1 MKQILGILSV
11 IIVLGAVIF
20 VFFGHAEPKEKTK
33 TSSEKTK
40 VTSEIVSSTTSE
52 IQTKTSTTTTITAV
66 D

>member
-20 VFFGHAEPKEKTK
+20 VFFGHATPKEKTK
-33 TSSEKTK
+33 N
-40 VTSEIVSSTTSE
+40 TSEDTKETSVTVSTTM
-52 IQTKTSTTTTITAV
+52 TTTAV

>member
-20 VFFGHAEPKEKTK
+20 VFFGHATPKEKTK
-33 TSSEKTK
+33 N
-40 VTSEIVSSTTSE
+40 TSEETKETSLAVPSTTSE
-52 IQTKTSTTTTITAV
+52 KQTNTSTTMTTTAV

>member
-20 VFFGHAEPKEKTK
+20 VFFGHQAPKETDNP
-33 TSSEKTK
+33 
-40 VTSEIVSSTTSE
+40 TSEQTKETSTIIPSTTSE
-52 IQTKTSTTTTITAV
+52 TKTSTTTTTTTV

>member
-20 VFFGHAEPKEKTK
+20 VFFGHAPLKEKTK
-33 TSSEKTK
+33 N
-40 VTSEIVSSTTSE
+40 TSEETKETSLTVPATTSE
-52 IQTKTSTTTTITAV
+52 IQMDTSTTMTTTAV

>member
-20 VFFGHAEPKEKTK
+20 VFFGHAAPKEKTK
-33 TSSEKTK
+33 N
-40 VTSEIVSSTTSE
+40 TSEETKETSVTIPTTTSE
-52 IQTKTSTTTTITAV
+52 IQTNTSTTMTTTAV